1 VRERSWGWLRAV
13 RIVRIR
19 VLHEGTFWSLVRA
32 ACESERCLRH
42 EGRYWVQ
49 VAGGNGLA
57 AYRPANCSLGWFQ
70 ERVEEYE
77 VFLYR
82 QLLEGHVGRD
92 GRLRPHSRL
101 RQGPGGA
108 YRPTPRA
115 ARQVG

>member
-1 VRERSWGWLRAV
+1 M
-13 RIVRIR
+13 RIVRVP

-32 ACESERCLRH
+32 ASVGQRCLRH
-42 EGRYWVQ
+42 GGRYWAQ
-49 VAGGNGLA
+49 VAGGQGLA
-57 AYRPANCSLGWFQ
+57 AYRPANWSLAWFQ

-92 GRLRPHSRL
+92 GRLRPRSHL

-115 ARQVG
+115 ARQIG